1 MRISD
6 WSSDVCSSDLWPG
19 DVSGTW
25 DRERQVSQGRVTC
38 PCALLR
44 CNGTLRSPPRY
55 RPRPAMT
62 ARRARRSVDALPQR
76 TAMTSHADPP
86 QPPATAAVR
95 RKDPSREPGYDARI
109 SQHDGRNWPMPYS
122 TPDISTVALAGHP
135 GPGQTPPFEALPP
148 TSEERRVG
156 KAWVTPCK

>member
-25 DRERQVSQGRVTC
+25 DRERQVSHGRVTC

-95 RKDPSREPGYDARI
+95 RTVPSRAPGYDARLA
-109 SQHDGRNWPMPYS
+109 QHAGRNWLMQYS
-122 TPDISTVALAGHP
+122 LPNIRNTALVVHTGTVKTTPVHN
-135 GPGQTPPFEALPP
+135 FLPP
-148 TSEERRVG
+148 DVAHHR
-156 KAWVTPCK
+156 